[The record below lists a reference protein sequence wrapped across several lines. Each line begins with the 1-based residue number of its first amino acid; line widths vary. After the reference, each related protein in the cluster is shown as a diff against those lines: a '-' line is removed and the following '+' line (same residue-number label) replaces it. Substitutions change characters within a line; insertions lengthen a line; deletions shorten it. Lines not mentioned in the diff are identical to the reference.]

1 MEPITDY
8 GFRDYY
14 EQFVKI
20 KTTPNIRFLIGDAE
34 NVVAV
39 CYIDSEAGVSF
50 KVLGEATESGIDS
63 LTDKDI
69 TLRYEDDFEIEPMDS
84 DLVSEELR
92 ERGIEIIQN
101 ARKSVSKETIVF
113 RQAKMFDEYR
123 DSQFPDDVCIPTMAN
138 PPEEDQFNVWMRPVR
153 AEDNVIIAI
162 AIEDVE
168 LVTKGDEMVIMPEEN
183 GFLSIHY
190 GLYKAILEEQE
201 SID

>member
-1 MEPITDY
+1 MAPITEY
-8 GFRDYY
+8 SFRDYC

-34 NVVAV
+34 YILAV

-50 KVLGEATESGIDS
+50 KVLGAITDS
-63 LTDKDI
+63 SIVPLTDKDI
-69 TLRYEDDFEIEPMDS
+69 TLKYEDDFRIEPLDAES
-84 DLVSEELR
+84 LPEKLR
-92 ERGIEIIQN
+92 DRGMSIIQLS
-101 ARKSVSKETIVF
+101 RESVSKETFVF
-113 RQAKMFDEYR
+113 RKAKMFDEYR
-123 DSQFPDDVCIPTMAN
+123 DSQFPDDVCISTMAN
-138 PPEEDQFNVWMRPVR
+138 PPEEDRFNVWMRPIR
-153 AEDNVIIAI
+153 AEDNVIIAT

-168 LVTKGDEMVIMPEEN
+168 LVTNGDEMVIMPEEN